1 MVLTNARLLL
11 IIIVVGKMNKAKELE
26 KIAAEIR
33 KCPHCRRWG
42 KGAPVPGEG
51 NPDAAIVLVGEAP
64 GREEAVTGRP
74 FVGRSGMFLRSV
86 IKQAGLQLEEVYI
99 TSPVKYLPLGGTP
112 LRENILH
119 GSTHLLKQLSAI
131 DPEIIVLMGSTACI
145 ALLNRRASI
154 TGEHGSVVRKEGRTY
169 FITFHPA
176 YAMRFPEGKKAFV
189 ADLRKLKRLTGR
201 AGGNERR

>member
-1 MVLTNARLLL
+1 MVLTNVRLLL
-11 IIIVVGKMNKAKELE
+11 IIIIVGKMDKAKELE

-33 KCPHCRRWG
+33 RCPRCRRWG

-51 NPDAAIVLVGEAP
+51 NPDATIVFVGEAP
-64 GREEAVTGRP
+64 GREEAATGTP
-74 FVGRSGMFLRSV
+74 FVGRSGRFLRSV
-86 IKQAGLQLEEVYI
+86 MKQAGFHDEEVYI

-119 GSTHLLKQLSAI
+119 GRIHLLKQLSVI

-145 ALLNRRASI
+145 ALLDRKASI
-154 TGEHGSVVRKEGRTY
+154 TGEHGSVVHKEERTY

-176 YAMRFPEGKKAFV
+176 YAMRFPEGKKAFI
-189 ADLRKLKRLTGR
+189 ADFRKLTRLAGR
-201 AGGNERR
+201 SGRR